1 MIIQSIEEGRKEDGN
16 RSIADKIIKRLH
28 DLEKTVE
35 NNKGRWAWELLQ
47 NAKDS
52 VADYEDRK
60 VAIQIELDNDK
71 VEFRHNGEH
80 FTEKDIRGLINQ
92 ISSKEVEED
101 EVAKKTGKF
110 GTGFLTTHL
119 LSKIIFIKG
128 IVETKGHEFY
138 QFEFPLDRDGKT
150 TGQLVPIIEQ
160 AWKKFHESSQKINS
174 AYDKTKF
181 NTSFCYPL
189 ETEEQ
194 QDIAQIGIKEFI
206 KLIPYVLTF
215 IPSIESVEII
225 NNIDFSAVKFSNSL
239 ELIDDLIVPITRKE
253 GRKESNIFIL
263 YASSDK
269 VTIAIEVE
277 KSDDDFYF
285 KSINDIPKLF
295 CDFPLI
301 GTEDFYFPVV
311 VNSFFFNPQMERD
324 GIWLKGDTDKE
335 VLENKSLLIE
345 SVELYKKMI
354 DTISEKNYHDFYNT
368 TITKLPSTDEK
379 YFDEKWYK
387 EKIQIPL
394 RNFILKSQIV
404 ELEDREKRK
413 SIKDLWFPPK
423 SYSKEVQ
430 QKIWQYT
437 FDLFPE
443 SVCKKDHLHNWCDI
457 SWSYGWNKQDY
468 LQLIKDVSDKK
479 NIDDLGTSL
488 AKNESETF
496 DWLNGFCKFFLEDE
510 TNHYT
515 FESNAV
521 IPNQNKNFKT
531 KSELYIDKIKDKI
544 LVRILDL
551 LGDDWK
557 NILLNDSVNF
567 GRYQVKEKKHI
578 SIEITERLKR
588 PSYNDENSIDAI
600 SLLSEWFDNN
610 QEEARELFSELH
622 RKRAE
627 LFMNTI
633 KDKESLYKVMRSKT
647 NLAELSKVAQAL
659 ENNPQLIENIK
670 KAEDLTNL
678 LAEFKATD
686 ITELKQ
692 MLRDSYSGDNL
703 VPKIEITQ
711 EVLASLGVTS
721 ATELEEMLKDKDN
734 ASKFIHNSIPNV
746 EMFLF
751 AEILINRAKQRIIDH
766 IQTLDK
772 YDCNEMDEVS
782 TTVIRGI
789 KKEGVELSIVVR
801 PSDYG
806 KVIIYHGAEK
816 DILDYEYAELWI
828 DNGVD
833 TPRHLTLGR
842 ILKNTGINKIPV

>member
-1 MIIQSIEEGRKEDGN
+1 MTIQSIEEGRKEDGN

-52 VADYEDRK
+52 VADYEDRT
-60 VAIQIELDNDK
+60 VAIQIELDDDK

-101 EVAKKTGKF
+101 EVVKKTGKF

-119 LSKIIFIKG
+119 LSKVIYIKG
-128 IVETKGHEFY
+128 IVETQKHEFY

-150 TGQLVPIIEQ
+150 TSQLVPKIEK
-160 AWKKFHESSQKINS
+160 AWEEFHSSAEEISSK
-174 AYDKTKF
+174 YDKTTF

-194 QDIAQIGIKEFI
+194 KDIAQIGIEEFT

-225 NNIDFSAVKFSNSL
+225 NNFDFSAVKFSNSQ

-253 GRKESNIFIL
+253 GRKESNIFIS
-263 YASSDK
+263 YIASDK
-269 VTIAIEVE
+269 VAIAIEVE
-277 KSDDDFYF
+277 KSGDEFYI

-301 GTEDFYFPVV
+301 GTEEFHFPVV
-311 VNSFFFNPQMERD
+311 VNSFFFNPQTERD

-335 VLENKSLLIE
+335 VLENKALLEE
-345 SVELYKKMI
+345 SIGLYQKMI
-354 DTISEKNYHDFYNT
+354 NTISVKNFHDFFNT
-368 TITKLPSTDEK
+368 FISKMPNVNEK
-379 YFDEKWYK
+379 HFDEKWYK
-387 EKIQIPL
+387 EKIQTPL
-394 RNFILKSQIV
+394 RNFILNSQVV
-404 ELEDREKRK
+404 ELEDSDERK
-413 SIKDLWFPPK
+413 SIKELWFPPK
-423 SYSKEVQ
+423 GYSKEVR

-437 FDLFPE
+437 FDLYPG
-443 SVCKKDHLHNWCDI
+443 SVCKNSHLHNWCDV
-457 SWSYGWNKQDY
+457 SWADNWNRQDY
-468 LQLIKDVSDKK
+468 QQLIKDVSDKK
-479 NIDDLGTSL
+479 SIDELSSSL
-488 AKNESETF
+488 EQTESEVF
-496 DWLNGFCKFFLEDE
+496 EWLNGFCVFFLEDE
-510 TNHYT
+510 TNLSI
-515 FESNAV
+515 FERSAV
-521 IPNQNKNFKT
+521 IPNQNKKLKI
-531 KSELYIDKIKDKI
+531 KSELNIDKIKDKNLVSI
-544 LVRILDL
+544 LNL

-557 NILLNDSVNF
+557 NILLHNNVKF
-567 GRYQVKEKKHI
+567 GRYQVKERKHI
-578 SIEITERLKR
+578 AAEITERLKK
-588 PSYNDENSIDAI
+588 PLYKDENSIEAI
-600 SLLSEWFDNN
+600 SLLSEWFENN
-610 QEEARELFSELH
+610 QEEARELFSELYK
-622 RKRAE
+622 KRAE

-633 KDKESLYKVMRSKT
+633 TDKESLYKVMRSKT
-647 NLAELSKVAQAL
+647 DLAQLSKIAQAL
-659 ENNPQLIENIK
+659 EDNPQLVDSIK
-670 KAEDLTNL
+670 KAEDLTAL
-678 LAEFKATD
+678 LIEFEAND
-686 ITELKQ
+686 ISELRQ
-692 MLRDSYSGDNL
+692 LIIQSQNNDIEH
-703 VPKIEITQ
+703 KIPITQ
-711 EVLASLGVTS
+711 EVLASLGVKS
-721 ATELEEMLKDKDN
+721 AEELEEVLKDKDN
-734 ASKFIHNSIPNV
+734 ASRFTHTSTPNV

-751 AEILINRAKQRIIDH
+751 AETLINRAKQRIIDH
-766 IQTLDK
+766 IQTLDE
-772 YDCNEMDEVS
+772 YDCDEMDEVS

-828 DNGVD
+828 DNGSD

>member
-1 MIIQSIEEGRKEDGN
+1 MTIQSIEEGRKDDGN

-52 VADYEDRK
+52 IADYDRT

-119 LSKIIFIKG
+119 LSKLIYIKG
-128 IVETKGHEFY
+128 IVETQKHDFY
-138 QFEFPLDRDGKT
+138 QFEFPLDRNGKT
-150 TGQLVPIIEQ
+150 TGQLVPKIEK
-160 AWKKFHESSQKINS
+160 AWKEFHSSAEKIS
-174 AYDKTKF
+174 SKYDKTMF

-189 ETEEQ
+189 ETERQ
-194 QDIAQIGIKEFI
+194 KDIAQIGIEEFT

-225 NNIDFSAVKFSNSL
+225 NNLDLNTVKFSSSQ

-253 GRKESNIFIL
+253 DGKESQIYIL
-263 YASSDK
+263 HTTSDK
-269 VTIAIEVE
+269 VAIAIEVE
-277 KSDDDFYF
+277 KIDDHFYI
-285 KSINDIPKLF
+285 KSIENIPKLF
-295 CDFPLI
+295 CDFPLM
-301 GTEDFYFPVV
+301 GTENFYFPVV
-311 VNSFFFNPQMERD
+311 VNSFFFNPQTERD

-335 VLENKSLLIE
+335 VLENKSLLVE
-345 SVELYKKMI
+345 AVELYKKMI
-354 DTISEKNYHDFYNT
+354 EVILKKNYHDFYNT
-368 TITKLPSTDEK
+368 AITKRPSTDEK

-387 EKIQIPL
+387 EKIQISL
-394 RNFILKSQIV
+394 RNFILKSEIV
-404 ELEDREKRK
+404 ELEDREERK

-430 QKIWQYT
+430 QKIWKYT
-437 FDLFPE
+437 FDLFSE

-457 SWSYGWNKQDY
+457 SWSDGWNKQDY
-468 LQLIKDVSDKK
+468 SQLIQDVSRKI
-479 NIDDLGTSL
+479 NIDELGISL
-488 AKNESETF
+488 GKNESETF
-496 DWLNGFCKFFLEDE
+496 DWLNDFCAFFLEDE
-510 TNHYT
+510 TNLST
-515 FESNAV
+515 FERSAV
-521 IPNQNKNFKT
+521 IPNKNKKFKL
-531 KSELYIDKIKDKI
+531 KSELYIDKIKDKTLVHI
-544 LVRILDL
+544 LEL

-567 GRYQVKEKKHI
+567 GRYHIKEKKHI
-578 SIEITERLKR
+578 SIEISERLKR
-588 PSYNDENSIDAI
+588 PSYNDENSIEAI
-600 SLLSEWFDNN
+600 SLLSEWFENN
-610 QEEARELFSELH
+610 QEEARELFSELY
-622 RKRAE
+622 RKKAE

-647 NLAELSKVAQAL
+647 DLAQLSKVAQAL
-659 ENNPQLIENIK
+659 ENNPQLIDNIK
-670 KAEDLTNL
+670 KAEDLTAL
-678 LAEFKATD
+678 LVEFRANDISELRQLIIQSQNNEAEH
-686 ITELKQ
+686 
-692 MLRDSYSGDNL
+692 
-703 VPKIEITQ
+703 KIAITQ
-711 EVLASLGVTS
+711 EVLTSLGVKS
-721 ATELEEMLKDKDN
+721 AEELEEVLKDKDN
-734 ASKFIHNSIPNV
+734 ASRFAHTSTPNV

-751 AEILINRAKQRIIDH
+751 AETLINRAKQRVINH
-766 IQTLDK
+766 IQTLEE

-828 DNGVD
+828 DNGSD
-833 TPRHLTLGR
+833 APRHLTLGR

>member
-1 MIIQSIEEGRKEDGN
+1 MTIKSIEEGRKDDGN

-52 VADYEDRK
+52 IADYDRT

-92 ISSKEVEED
+92 ISSKEVEEE

-119 LSKIIFIKG
+119 LSKVIYIKG
-128 IVETKGHEFY
+128 IVETQKHDFY
-138 QFEFPLDRDGKT
+138 QFEFPLDRNGNT
-150 TGQLVPIIEQ
+150 TGQLVPKIEK
-160 AWKKFHESSQKINS
+160 AWKEFHSSAEKIS
-174 AYDKTKF
+174 SKYDRTMF

-189 ETEEQ
+189 ETEGQ
-194 QDIAQIGIKEFI
+194 KNIAQIGIEEFT

-225 NNIDFSAVKFSNSL
+225 NNLDLNTVKFSNSQ

-253 GRKESNIFIL
+253 GRKESQIYIL
-263 YASSDK
+263 HTTSDK
-269 VTIAIEVE
+269 VAIAIEVE
-277 KSDDDFYF
+277 KIDDSFYI
-285 KSINDIPKLF
+285 KSIENIPKLF
-295 CDFPLI
+295 CDFPLM
-301 GTEDFYFPVV
+301 GTENFYFPVV
-311 VNSFFFNPQMERD
+311 VNSFFFNPQTERD
-324 GIWLKGDTDKE
+324 GIWLKGDTDEE
-335 VLENKSLLIE
+335 VLENKLLLVE

-354 DTISEKNYHDFYNT
+354 EAILKKNYHDFYNT
-368 TITKLPSTDEK
+368 AITKRPSTDEK

-394 RNFILKSQIV
+394 RNFILKSEIV
-404 ELEDREKRK
+404 ELEDREERK

-430 QKIWQYT
+430 QKIWKYT
-437 FDLFPE
+437 FDLFSE

-457 SWSYGWNKQDY
+457 SWSDGWNKQDY
-468 LQLIKDVSDKK
+468 SQLIQDVRGKI
-479 NIDDLGTSL
+479 NIDELGTSL
-488 AKNESETF
+488 GKNESETF
-496 DWLNGFCKFFLEDE
+496 DWLNDFCTFFLEDE
-510 TNHYT
+510 TNLST
-515 FESNAV
+515 FERSAV
-521 IPNQNKNFKT
+521 IPNKNKNFKL
-531 KSELYIDKIKDKI
+531 KSELYIDKIKDKTLVHI
-544 LVRILDL
+544 LEL

-567 GRYQVKEKKHI
+567 GRYHIKEKKHI
-578 SIEITERLKR
+578 SIEISERLKR
-588 PSYNDENSIDAI
+588 PSYNDENSIEAI
-600 SLLSEWFDNN
+600 SLLSEWFENN
-610 QEEARELFSELH
+610 QEEARELFSELY
-622 RKRAE
+622 RKKAE

-647 NLAELSKVAQAL
+647 DLAQLSKVAQAL
-659 ENNPQLIENIK
+659 ENNPQLIDNIK
-670 KAEDLTNL
+670 KAEDLTAL
-678 LAEFKATD
+678 LVEFRAND
-686 ITELKQ
+686 ISELRQ
-692 MLRDSYSGDNL
+692 LIIQSQNNEEEH
-703 VPKIEITQ
+703 KIAITQ
-711 EVLASLGVTS
+711 EVLTSLGVKS
-721 ATELEEMLKDKDN
+721 AEELEEVLKDKDN
-734 ASKFIHNSIPNV
+734 ASRFAHTSMPNV

-751 AEILINRAKQRIIDH
+751 AETLINRAKQRVIDH
-766 IQTLDK
+766 IQTLEE
-772 YDCNEMDEVS
+772 YDCDEMDEVS

-801 PSDYG
+801 PCDYG

-828 DNGVD
+828 DNGSD